1 MLYYLILES
10 VTFTREPTNPTIVIE
25 GVNSSR
31 VLLIWAFSL
40 GKGEMLES
48 VSIERARPGENSRTT
63 IATRPSAN
71 DSFIFARDTFRT
83 DYGVRLPATFVLK
96 RVQRTDDYMYFLT
109 VFYSNSLR
117 PGQAEATVSVVA
129 FGKYQNRTLVPRRRM
144 IFRVTE
150 WKTIQNHDSSL
161 M

>member
-40 GKGEMLES
+40 GKGEKLES
-48 VSIERARPGENSRTT
+48 VTIERERPGENTRTT

-71 DSFIFARDTFRT
+71 DSLSIASDTLRT
-83 DYGVRLPATFVLK
+83 DYGVRLPATLVLK
-96 RVQRTDDYMYFLT
+96 KVERTDDCMYILN
-109 VFYSNSLR
+109 VFYSNSIR
-117 PGQAEATVSVVA
+117 QGQAKARVSVAA
-129 FGKYQNRTLVPRRRM
+129 FGEYQNRT
-144 IFRVTE
+144 F
-150 WKTIQNHDSSL
+150 HSL
-161 M
+161 LFLKDE